1 MVHTK
6 TTNSSNNGASSSA
19 PSSNQAKTLLNYLL
33 AP

>member
-6 TTNSSNNGASSSA
+6 TTNAANNGSSGST
-19 PSSNQAKTLLNYLL
+19 PSTNQAQALLNYLL

>member
-6 TTNSSNNGASSSA
+6 TTNSGSNAGSSA
-19 PSSNQAKTLLNYLL
+19 PSTNQAKTLLNYLL